1 MPPAH
6 YNCILPAETYD
17 GFVGSIRVRW
27 SNSAIQRLHS
37 EAGEAGIPVTTMKA
51 LCEHLAY
58 ISAERLQNDQ
68 ALIRAPPHNFS
79 VDSGTNTVHSDA
91 NHISTELSGGTGG
104 RSWTHIYLGGVSGG
118 PSGYDNVYA
127 VGESISKKV
136 KGHKVIDE
144 NLSYGSYPRGGA
156 GSAGTQN
163 SSMTATTSSATAH
176 AGSSSSS
183 QGVAYSSWEAG
194 NQTAGDSGQAPSSG
208 EWQWIAQYQRW
219 YNTRTQKYEGEE

>member
-1 MPPAH
+1 MLF
-6 YNCILPAETYD
+6 YIYKTC
-17 GFVGSIRVRW
+17 
-27 SNSAIQRLHS
+27 SNI
-37 EAGEAGIPVTTMKA
+37 G
-51 LCEHLAY
+51 Y
-58 ISAERLQNDQ
+58 
-68 ALIRAPPHNFS
+68 RAPPHNFS